1 MVNAKSEMSRGFTLV
16 ELMVVIAVIALVTG
30 LATPLLYR
38 VLPGL
43 QIEAA
48 AKDLSATL
56 RRARSAAIGGNR
68 AALVE
73 FDVAAAS
80 YQRLPDG
87 DVEDLPEGVGIAL
100 IAARSE
106 QLDEDRGR
114 IRFYPDG
121 SSTGGRITLFND
133 ARELKM
139 RVDWFNG
146 RVLREDGGDDED

>member
-1 MVNAKSEMSRGFTLV
+1 MVRAKPGISRGFTLI
-16 ELMVVIAVIALVTG
+16 ELLVVLAVIALVTG
-30 LATPLLYR
+30 LATPLLFR

-43 QIEAA
+43 QIEAT
-48 AKDLSATL
+48 AKNLSATL
-56 RRARSAAIGGNR
+56 RRARNAAIGGNR
-68 AALVE
+68 AVLVE
-73 FDVAAAS
+73 IDVAAAS
-80 YQRLPDG
+80 YRQLPDG
-87 DVEDLPEGVGIAL
+87 ALETLPDGVGIAL

-133 ARELKM
+133 SRQLEM

-146 RVLREDGGDDED
+146 RVLREDGED